1 MLAHDEVL
9 HKELF
14 GGTRQR
20 VQPKA
25 EPQSLTNA
33 LVQRDRQ
40 QHPWPRSIDRDM
52 AQNTPQVE
60 KLLHQEQKKS
70 HSPQLHPCP
79 ALQETQRSVDCMGK
93 QTMAETET
101 LRVCLNQ
108 GLKAQT
114 QTLN

>member
-40 QHPWPRSIDRDM
+40 QHPWPRSTDRDM

-60 KLLHQEQKKS
+60 KLLHQEQKNPTV
-70 HSPQLHPCP
+70 HSCTPVLLSKRHREVWT
-79 ALQETQRSVDCMGK
+79 AWESKLW
-93 QTMAETET
+93 
-101 LRVCLNQ
+101 LRLRP
-108 GLKAQT
+108 
-114 QTLN
+114 